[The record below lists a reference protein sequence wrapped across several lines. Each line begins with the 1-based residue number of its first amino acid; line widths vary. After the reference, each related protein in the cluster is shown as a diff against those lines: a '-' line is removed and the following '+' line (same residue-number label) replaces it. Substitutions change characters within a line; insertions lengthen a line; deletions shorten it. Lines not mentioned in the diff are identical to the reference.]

1 MAVMMTI
8 ENWQEQL
15 RRGTLELAVLLAV
28 APAPRYGLEILRHL
42 AVTEVAVPE
51 GTVYPLLARLERE
64 GLLSAEWVSDEAPRS
79 RKSYRLTPIGRSR
92 LKAMCR
98 EFRAV
103 AGGIEQMIA
112 GALGEHR

>member
-1 MAVMMTI
+1 MSLDD
-8 ENWQEQL
+8 WHEQL

-42 AVTEVAVPE
+42 EFADLVLAE

-64 GLLSAEWVSDEAPRS
+64 GLLQARWVEGEGPRP
-79 RKSYRLTPIGRSR
+79 RKYYQLTPAGRARMKTMSE
-92 LKAMCR
+92 

-103 AGGIEQMIA
+103 SEGMERMIGNVFGGK
-112 GALGEHR
+112 R